1 MSIYMNSL
9 TRPQWKAL
17 FLLEKGCDN
26 TLWQHG
32 VMWLYPHSPAGH
44 GKQILSSRTVD
55 KFEELRLIEIY
66 IDPKSSNEKGRKVR
80 ITTEGRRWCG
90 TFAASKVK
98 GSY

>member
-17 FLLEKGCDN
+17 FLFEKGCDA
-26 TLWQHG
+26 TIWKDG
-32 VMWLYPHSPAGH
+32 VIWLYPNAPASY
-44 GKQILSSRTVD
+44 GKVVLGYAGSK
-55 KFEELRLIEIY
+55 KFQDLMLIETFS
-66 IDPKSSNEKGRKVR
+66 DTNSSNGIVRKAR